1 MTKTSDPQDYKLIRG
16 FSRTERPVIRCLAC
30 NITYLNSTYFL
41 EHLVDDK
48 CGLAHPRA
56 LDVHV

>member
-16 FSRTERPVIRCLAC
+16 SSRTRQPAIRCLAC

-41 EHLVDDK
+41 EHLVDNRCK
-48 CGLAHPRA
+48 LAHPHA
-56 LDVHV
+56 MDIHV